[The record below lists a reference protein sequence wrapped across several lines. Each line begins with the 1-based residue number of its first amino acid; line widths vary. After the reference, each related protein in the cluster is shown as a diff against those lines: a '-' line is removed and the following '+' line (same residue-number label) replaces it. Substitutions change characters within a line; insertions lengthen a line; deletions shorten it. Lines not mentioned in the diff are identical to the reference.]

1 MRENQIR
8 VFSPSNMSSTSVE
21 QLHRYAIASALA
33 HGKVVLEIG
42 LGEGYGS
49 SLVVQTARQVV
60 VMDVMPGLVKYA
72 RTQHRNGKL
81 FIVGGKDTN
90 IPLATGCVDLVM
102 SFDVSERLNQS
113 ESMMAEIARV
123 LRPGGIVIISSP
135 QNHEYSDLSKPQ
147 NSSQFNPDCLN
158 ECESLLRSKFRNVAV
173 FAQGIASGSYIV
185 PLVNKPLGSD
195 ASCTSVA
202 GDFIP
207 SQKEGAISGPY
218 CVFAIGSNGAL
229 PPVRVGLFG
238 TGGLSLDTQQIQ
250 LVDTLKTI
258 AEKERTISELNM
270 QLLAAQQTVGWR
282 VSTRFRKMRDGL
294 LPVGSARRDF
304 CWSLRRVTEVLLDG
318 GPSAV
323 FRRIR
328 HRLHLG
334 LNFQDILPRA
344 PGRDDVPSLNTQ
356 FQVWLQ
362 QHQLKPAD
370 IERMRRELENFT
382 HLPLIT
388 IVMPVYNTE
397 EVWLR
402 RAIESVQAQVYQNWE
417 LCMVNDASTKSHIMP
432 ILDEYAASDPRIR
445 VKQLSKRTGI
455 TGASCE
461 ALAMATGEFVGLLD
475 HDDELTC
482 DALWEVASW
491 LNRIPELDLLY
502 SDEDKLTTDGARG
515 EPFFKPDWS
524 PDLLLSM
531 NYITHFA
538 VFRRSLLQAIGGFR
552 SGYEGAQ
559 DYDLLL
565 RLTEKTNHIAHA
577 SKILYHWR
585 MGHGSSAASVRA
597 KPFASESGRRAIED
611 ALKRRGHEASVEVL
625 SPGRY
630 RARYKIQ
637 KSPLVSII
645 IPTKDQVRLLHQ
657 CVASIEEKTSY
668 HPYEIIII
676 DNHSIDAETIHYLDA
691 LSDKHRVLRYPQP
704 FNFSAINNF
713 GADQA
718 KGEYLLFLNDDT
730 QVISGEWLTALVE
743 QAQRP
748 EVGAVGAKLLYPD
761 NRIQHAGV
769 TVGIFGGAG
778 HAFRKLPNNRTAYFG
793 LADLTRNCSAV
804 TAACMIVPRKVF
816 NEVGG
821 FDEELKVVYN
831 DVDLCLRIRKQGYL
845 ILYTPF
851 AVLYHFES
859 ATRGRLRPTREE
871 EFFCRRWDDAIRVGD
886 PYYNPSLTLTRED
899 WSLRL

>member
-1 MRENQIR
+1 MN
-8 VFSPSNMSSTSVE
+8 
-21 QLHRYAIASALA
+21 
-33 HGKVVLEIG
+33 
-42 LGEGYGS
+42 
-49 SLVVQTARQVV
+49 
-60 VMDVMPGLVKYA
+60 
-72 RTQHRNGKL
+72 
-81 FIVGGKDTN
+81 
-90 IPLATGCVDLVM
+90 
-102 SFDVSERLNQS
+102 
-113 ESMMAEIARV
+113 
-123 LRPGGIVIISSP
+123 
-135 QNHEYSDLSKPQ
+135 YSDALHKSEFLDIHTLFLS
-147 NSSQFNPDCLN
+147 
-158 ECESLLRSKFRNVAV
+158 EYESLLRSKFRNVAL
-173 FAQGIASGSYIV
+173 FGQRITTGSYLA
-185 PLVNKPLGSD
+185 PLVNESLTVKGIY
-195 ASCTSVA
+195 T
-202 GDFIP
+202 
-207 SQKEGAISGPY
+207 
-218 CVFAIGSNGAL
+218 
-229 PPVRVGLFG
+229 PV
-238 TGGLSLDTQQIQ
+238 TGGLLSRIESKGRISVSVLCNCDRFQWSVATSSRRAFRP
-250 LVDTLKTI
+250 VGGGFGEFPAGPTGGHVKAV

-270 QLLAAQQTVGWR
+270 QLLAVQQTIGWR
-282 VSTRFRKMRDGL
+282 ALTRFRKIRDRL

-304 CWSLRRVTEVLLDG
+304 YWSLRRVTEVLLDG

-334 LNFQDILPRA
+334 LNIHDILPRA
-344 PGRDDVPSLNTQ
+344 PGGDDMPNLNRQ
-356 FQVWLQ
+356 YQVWLQ
-362 QHQLKPAD
+362 HHQLKPAD
-370 IERMRRELENFT
+370 IERMRAELETFT
-382 HLPLIT
+382 YIPLIT
-388 IVMPVYNTE
+388 IVIPVYNTE

-417 LCMVNDASTKSHIMP
+417 ICMVNDASTKSHIMP

-475 HDDELTC
+475 HDDELTP

-502 SDEDKLTTDGARG
+502 SDEDKLTTDGARV

-538 VFRRSLLQAIGGFR
+538 VFRRSLLEAIGGFR

-565 RLTEKTNHIAHA
+565 RLTEKTNHIAHIP
-577 SKILYHWR
+577 KILYHWR
-585 MGHGSSAASVRA
+585 MGHNSSASSASA

-630 RARYKIQ
+630 RARYKIH

-645 IPTKDQVRLLHQ
+645 IPTKDQVRLLQQ

-676 DNHSIDAETIHYLDA
+676 DNNSIDPETIHYLDA

-730 QVISGEWLTALVE
+730 QVIDGEWLD
-743 QAQRP
+743 R
-748 EVGAVGAKLLYPD
+748 
-761 NRIQHAGV
+761 
-769 TVGIFGGAG
+769 FG
-778 HAFRKLPNNRTAYFG
+778 
-793 LADLTRNCSAV
+793 
-804 TAACMIVPRKVF
+804 
-816 NEVGG
+816 
-821 FDEELKVVYN
+821 
-831 DVDLCLRIRKQGYL
+831 
-845 ILYTPF
+845 
-851 AVLYHFES
+851 
-859 ATRGRLRPTREE
+859 
-871 EFFCRRWDDAIRVGD
+871 
-886 PYYNPSLTLTRED
+886 
-899 WSLRL
+899 

>member
-8 VFSPSNMSSTSVE
+8 VFGPSNMSSTSVE
-21 QLHRYAIASALA
+21 QLHRYAIASELA
-33 HGKVVLEIG
+33 RGKVVLEIG
-42 LGEGYGS
+42 FGEGYGS

-60 VMDVMPGLVKYA
+60 GMDVTPGLVKYA
-72 RTQHRNGKL
+72 RTKHRNGKL

-90 IPLATGCVDLVM
+90 IPLTTGCVDLVM
-102 SFDVSERLNQS
+102 SFEVIEPLKQG

-123 LRPGGIVIISSP
+123 LRPGGIVIISTPHHHQSSVLFTQ
-135 QNHEYSDLSKPQ
+135 QNPAQL
-147 NSSQFNPDCLN
+147 NPDFMS
-158 ECESLLRSKFRNVAV
+158 ECESLLRSKFRHVAI
-173 FAQGIASGSYIV
+173 FAQRIAMGSYV
-185 PLVNKPLGSD
+185 APLVNKSLRSET
-195 ASCTSVA
+195 SCTSVA

-207 SQKEGAISGPY
+207 SPKEGAISGPY
-218 CVFAIGSNGAL
+218 YTFAIGSNEVL
-229 PPVRVGLFG
+229 PPVCGGLFG
-238 TGGLSLDTQQIQ
+238 NGRVSSDNLEIQ
-250 LVDTLKTI
+250 LADTLKAV

-270 QLLAAQQTVGWR
+270 QLLAAQQTIGWR
-282 VSTRFRKMRDGL
+282 ASTRLRKIRDRL
-294 LPVGSARRDF
+294 LPVGSARRDVY
-304 CWSLRRVTEVLLDG
+304 WSVRRVGEVLLDG

-323 FRRIR
+323 FRRIH
-328 HRLHLG
+328 HRFHLG
-334 LNFQDILPRA
+334 HNIHDILPRA
-344 PGRDDVPSLNTQ
+344 PGTDDVPSLNTQ
-356 FQVWLQ
+356 FKSWLQ
-362 QHQLKPAD
+362 QHELRPAD
-370 IERMRRELENFT
+370 IERMRGKLKTFIHT
-382 HLPLIT
+382 PLIT
-388 IVMPVYNTE
+388 IIIPVYNTE

-402 RAIESVQAQVYQNWE
+402 RAIQSVRAQVYEKWE
-417 LCMVNDASTKSHIMP
+417 ICIVDDASTKSHVKP

-445 VKQLSKRTGI
+445 VRQLSKKRGI

-475 HDDELTC
+475 HDDELTP

-491 LNRIPELDLLY
+491 LNRIPDLDLLY
-502 SDEDKLTTDGARG
+502 SDEDKLTADGARV

-538 VFRRSLLQAIGGFR
+538 VFRRSLLEAIGGFR
-552 SGYEGAQ
+552 LGYEGAQ

-565 RLTEKTNHIAHA
+565 RVTERTDRIAHA
-577 SKILYHWR
+577 PKILYHWR
-585 MGHGSSAASVRA
+585 MSFSSAASSSGA
-597 KPFASESGRRAIED
+597 KSYASESGVRAIED
-611 ALKRRGHEASVEVL
+611 ALKRRGHEASVQVL

-630 RARYKIQ
+630 RARYKIH

-645 IPTKDQVRLLHQ
+645 IPTKDQVRLLDQ

-676 DNHSIDAETIHYLDA
+676 DNNSIDSETIHYLDS
-691 LSDKHRVLRYPQP
+691 LSDKHRVLRYSQP

-718 KGEYLLFLNDDT
+718 KGEHLLFLNDDT
-730 QVISGEWLTALVE
+730 QVIGGEWLAALVE

-769 TVGIFGGAG
+769 TVGICGGAG
-778 HAFRKLPNNRTAYFG
+778 HAFRKLPNNRTAYFD

-804 TAACMIVPRKVF
+804 TAACMMVPRKVF
-816 NEVGG
+816 NGVGG

-831 DVDLCLRIRKQGYL
+831 DVDLCLRIRQQGYL

-859 ATRGRLRPTREE
+859 ATRGRLRPTKEE
-871 EFFCRRWDDAIRVGD
+871 ELFNRRWGDAIRLRD

>member
-1 MRENQIR
+1 
-8 VFSPSNMSSTSVE
+8 MSSTSVE
-21 QLHRYAIASALA
+21 QLHRYAIVSELA
-33 HGKVVLEIG
+33 RGKLVLEIG

-49 SLVVQTARQVV
+49 SLIVQAAKQVV
-60 VMDVMPGLVKYA
+60 GMDVTPGLVKYA
-72 RTQHRNGKL
+72 RAEHGNGKL
-81 FIVGGKDTN
+81 FIVSGRYTE
-90 IPLATGCVDLVM
+90 IPLATGRVDLVM
-102 SFDVSERLNQS
+102 SFGIVEYCNQG

-135 QNHEYSDLSKPQ
+135 YSNQSPERPTQQ
-147 NSSQFNPDCLN
+147 NSAPLNPDFVSA
-158 ECESLLRSKFRNVAV
+158 CESLLRSKFRNVTV
-173 FAQGIASGSYIV
+173 FAQRIAFGSYV
-185 PLVNKPLGSD
+185 APLVNQPVKFD
-195 ASCTSVA
+195 ASRTSFA

-207 SQKEGAISGPY
+207 SQREGGVP
-218 CVFAIGSNGAL
+218 CCLFAIGSNEPL
-229 PPVRVGLFG
+229 PPFCAGFFG
-238 TGGLSLDTQQIQ
+238 TREISLDTQQIQ
-250 LVDTLKTI
+250 LVDTLRAV
-258 AEKERTISELNM
+258 AERDRTISELNM
-270 QLLAAQQTVGWR
+270 QLLAAQQSIGWR
-282 VSTRFRKMRDGL
+282 ASTRLRKMRDRL
-294 LPVGSARRDF
+294 LPVGSARRDVY
-304 CWSLRRVTEVLLDG
+304 WSVRRVGEVLLDG
-318 GPSAV
+318 GPNAV

-328 HRLHLG
+328 HRFHLG
-334 LNFQDILPRA
+334 HNIHDILPRA
-344 PGRDDVPSLNTQ
+344 PGTDDVPSLNTQ
-356 FQVWLQ
+356 FKTWLQ
-362 QHQLKPAD
+362 QHELRPAD
-370 IERMRRELENFT
+370 IERMRLKTFIHT
-382 HLPLIT
+382 PLIT
-388 IVMPVYNTE
+388 IIIPVYNTE

-402 RAIESVQAQVYQNWE
+402 RAIQSVRAQVYENWE
-417 LCMVNDASTKSHIMP
+417 ICIVDDASTKSHVKP

-445 VKQLSKRTGI
+445 VRQLSKKRGI
-455 TGASCE
+455 TGASDE

-475 HDDELTC
+475 HDDELTP

-491 LNRIPELDLLY
+491 FNRIPGLDLLY
-502 SDEDKLTTDGARG
+502 SDEDKLTADGTRV

-538 VFRRSLLQAIGGFR
+538 VFRRSLLETIGGFR
-552 SGYEGAQ
+552 PGYEGAQ

-565 RLTEKTNHIAHA
+565 RVTEKTDRIAHA
-577 SKILYHWR
+577 PKILYHWR
-585 MGHGSSAASVRA
+585 MSFSSAASSAGA
-597 KPFASESGRRAIED
+597 KSYASESGGRAIED
-611 ALKRRGHEASVEVL
+611 ALKRRGQDASVDVL

-630 RARYKIQ
+630 RARYKIL

-645 IPTKDQVRLLHQ
+645 IPTKDQARLLQQ

-676 DNHSIDAETIHYLDA
+676 DNNSIDAETIHYLDS

-718 KGEYLLFLNDDT
+718 KGEHLLFLNDDT
-730 QVISGEWLTALVE
+730 QVIGGEWLAALVE

-769 TVGIFGGAG
+769 IVGIFGGAG
-778 HAFRKLPNNRTAYFG
+778 HAFRKLPNNRTAYFD

-804 TAACMIVPRKVF
+804 TAACMMVPRKVF
-816 NEVGG
+816 NGVGG

-845 ILYTPF
+845 VLYTPF

-871 EFFCRRWDDAIRVGD
+871 ELFCRRWGDAIRVGD
-886 PYYNPSLTLTRED
+886 PYYNRSLTLTRED